1 MTGQGTFDAPGP
13 AASELSDTAE
23 LRAVVTSLR
32 RYWRSLVGCL
42 LAGLAAAS
50 LLTAATPRTYQS
62 TMTFFVA
69 TAASA
74 QAANNQLQA
83 DEFAQRRIN
92 SYVGVMNSELLASRV
107 ITATGLE
114 LEPSDIIAMISSSV
128 DPDTVLMNVTVT
140 DTSPDRSLIIAKAI
154 ASSFDDVIGE
164 VENRSKGAGVTLRVV
179 SGPTL
184 NPDPVTPRTSLNLG
198 LGLLLGLGIGVAQ
211 ALVRD
216 RVDTSFHSRE
226 ELARVTG
233 VPVLALLQVQAN
245 AKKQAPILL
254 ARVGRSRLAEALRHL
269 RTNLR
274 FVDAASPVSVLVVT
288 SSVESEGKSTISAN
302 LAQSFAEAGRKV
314 LLIDGD
320 LRRPRVESYL
330 DLEPS
335 AGLTNVLIG
344 EADLHDVTQE
354 WGSDGLEVL
363 ASGPIPPNPNEL
375 LGGAVMEQLLL
386 KARADY
392 GLVIIDT
399 PPILP
404 VADALILAAL
414 ADGAILVVRH
424 GHTTGEQVSRS
435 LEMLKSASARV
446 LGTVLSM
453 APDTRGGSSY
463 YEYESKPAD

>member
-1 MTGQGTFDAPGP
+1 VSGQGFISPSGTTG
-13 AASELSDTAE
+13 SELSDNAE
-23 LRAVVTSLR
+23 LRAVMTGLR
-32 RYWRSLVGCL
+32 RYWRSVVGCV

-69 TAASA
+69 TAANS
-74 QAANNQLQA
+74 QATNQLQQ

-114 LEPSDIIAMISSSV
+114 LEPDDIIGMISSSV
-128 DPDTVLMNVTVT
+128 DPDTVLMNVTIT
-140 DTSPDRSLIIAKAI
+140 DTSPDRSLVIAKAI
-154 ASSFDDVIGE
+154 ASNFDTVIGE
-164 VENRSKGAGVTLRVV
+164 VENRSSGAGVQLRVV

-198 LGLLLGLGIGVAQ
+198 LGLLLGVGLGVAQ
-211 ALVRD
+211 ALLRD

-233 VPVLALLQVQAN
+233 VPVLAMLQTQSSSR
-245 AKKQAPILL
+245 KQAPILL
-254 ARVGRSRLAEALRHL
+254 TGRSRLAESLRHL

-330 DLEPS
+330 DLEAS

-354 WGSDGLEVL
+354 WGSDGMEVL

-386 KARADY
+386 QAREDY
-392 GLVIIDT
+392 ALVIIDT

-435 LEMLKSASARV
+435 LEMLQSASARV

-453 APDTRGGSSY
+453 SPGTRGGSSY
-463 YEYESKPAD
+463 YEYETKSAD

>member
-1 MTGQGTFDAPGP
+1 MSGQAFIAPAGTTG
-13 AASELSDTAE
+13 SELSDNAE
-23 LRAVVTSLR
+23 LRAVMTGLR
-32 RYWRSLVGCL
+32 RYWRSVVGCV

-69 TAASA
+69 TAANS
-74 QAANNQLQA
+74 QATNQLQQ

-114 LEPSDIIAMISSSV
+114 LEPDDIIGMISSSV
-128 DPDTVLMNVTVT
+128 DPDTVLMNVTIT
-140 DTSPDRSLIIAKAI
+140 DTSPDRSLVIAKAI
-154 ASSFDDVIGE
+154 ASNFDTVIGE
-164 VENRSKGAGVTLRVV
+164 VENRSRGAGVQLRVV

-198 LGLLLGLGIGVAQ
+198 LGLLLGVGLGVAQ
-211 ALVRD
+211 ALLRD

-233 VPVLALLQVQAN
+233 VPVLAMLQTQSSSRT
-245 AKKQAPILL
+245 QAPILL
-254 ARVGRSRLAEALRHL
+254 TGRSRLAESLRHL

-330 DLEPS
+330 DLEAS

-363 ASGPIPPNPNEL
+363 ASGPIPPNPTEL

-386 KARADY
+386 QAREDY
-392 GLVIIDT
+392 ALVIIDT

-435 LEMLKSASARV
+435 LEMLQSASARV

-453 APDTRGGSSY
+453 SPGTRGGSSY
-463 YEYESKPAD
+463 YEYETKSTD

>member
-1 MTGQGTFDAPGP
+1 MSGQGFISPSGTTG
-13 AASELSDTAE
+13 SELSDNAE
-23 LRAVVTSLR
+23 LRAVMTGLR
-32 RYWRSLVGCL
+32 RYWRSVVGCV

-69 TAASA
+69 TAANS
-74 QAANNQLQA
+74 QATNQLQQ

-114 LEPSDIIAMISSSV
+114 LEPDDIIGMISSSV
-128 DPDTVLMNVTVT
+128 DPDTVLMNVTIT
-140 DTSPDRSLIIAKAI
+140 DTSPDRSLVIAKAI
-154 ASSFDDVIGE
+154 ASNFDTVIGE
-164 VENRSKGAGVTLRVV
+164 VENRSRGAGVQLRVV

-198 LGLLLGLGIGVAQ
+198 LGLLLGVGLGVAQ
-211 ALVRD
+211 ALLRD

-233 VPVLALLQVQAN
+233 VPVLAMLQTQSSSR
-245 AKKQAPILL
+245 KQAPILL
-254 ARVGRSRLAEALRHL
+254 TGRSRLAESLRHL

-330 DLEPS
+330 DLEAS

-344 EADLHDVTQE
+344 EAELHDVTQE
-354 WGSDGLEVL
+354 WGADGLEVL

-386 KARADY
+386 QAREDY
-392 GLVIIDT
+392 ALVIIDT

-435 LEMLKSASARV
+435 LEMLQSASARV

-453 APDTRGGSSY
+453 SPGTRGGSSY
-463 YEYESKPAD
+463 YEYETKSAD

>member
-1 MTGQGTFDAPGP
+1 MTSPGAPEP
-13 AASELSDTAE
+13 APVAAGEVSGAAD
-23 LRAVVTSLR
+23 LRAVMTGLR
-32 RYWRSLVGCL
+32 RYWRSVVACLV
-42 LAGLAAAS
+42 AGLAAAA
-50 LLTAATPRTYQS
+50 LLTITTPRTYQS
-62 TMTFFVA
+62 SMTFFVS
-69 TAASA
+69 TASSA
-74 QAANNQLQA
+74 QASNNQVQA

-92 SYVGVMNSELLASRV
+92 SYLGVITSELLARRV
-107 ITATGLE
+107 LTDTGLE
-114 LEPSDIIAMISSSV
+114 LAPDDIIAMITSSV

-140 DTSPDRSLIIAKAI
+140 DGSPDRSLIVAKSI
-154 ASSFDDVIGE
+154 ASNFDGVIGE
-164 VENRSKGAGVTLRVV
+164 VENRSTGAGIQLRVI

-198 LGLLLGLGIGVAQ
+198 LGLLLGLGLGVAQ

-226 ELARVTG
+226 QLARVTG
-233 VPVLALLQVQAN
+233 VPVLAMLQEQSGS
-245 AKKQAPILL
+245 KQSPILL
-254 ARVGRSRLAEALRHL
+254 PRVGRSRLAESLRHL

-274 FVDAASPVSVLVVT
+274 FVDAASPVQVLVVT

-320 LRRPRVESYL
+320 LRRPRLESYL

-335 AGLTNVLIG
+335 AGLTSVLIG
-344 EADLHDVTQE
+344 EAALHDVTQE
-354 WGSDGLEVL
+354 WGPDGLEVL

-375 LGGAVMEQLLL
+375 LGGSVMEQLLL
-386 KARADY
+386 KAREDY
-392 GLVIIDT
+392 SLVIIDT

-404 VADALILAAL
+404 VADALIVAAI

-435 LEMLKSASARV
+435 LEMLQSASARV

-453 APDTRGGSSY
+453 SPESRGGSSY
-463 YEYESKPAD
+463 YEYENKPAG

>member
-1 MTGQGTFDAPGP
+1 MTGPGGLDP
-13 AASELSDTAE
+13 SAAATPDLSGSAD
-23 LRAVVTSLR
+23 LRAVITGLR
-32 RYWRSLVGCL
+32 RYWRSVVACV
-42 LAGLAAAS
+42 LAGLAAAA
-50 LLTAATPRTYQS
+50 LLTVTTPRTYQS

-69 TAASA
+69 TP
-74 QAANNQLQA
+74 ANATSTNNPLQA

-107 ITATGLE
+107 IGDTGLD
-114 LEPSDIIAMISSSV
+114 LQPDDVTAMISSSV
-128 DPDTVLMNVTVT
+128 DPDTVLMNVTIT
-140 DTSPDRSLIIAKAI
+140 DASAERSLSIAKSI
-154 ASSFDDVIGE
+154 ADNFDTVIGE
-164 VENRSKGAGVTLRVV
+164 VENRARGAGIQLRVI

-198 LGLLLGLGIGVAQ
+198 LGLLLGLGLGVAQ
-211 ALVRD
+211 ALIRD

-226 ELARVTG
+226 QLAKVTG
-233 VPVLALLQVQAN
+233 VPVLAMLQEQSGS
-245 AKKQAPILL
+245 KQTPILL
-254 ARVGRSRLAEALRHL
+254 PRVGRSRLAESLRHL

-274 FVDAASPVSVLVVT
+274 FVDAASPVRVLVVT

-302 LAQSFAEAGRKV
+302 LAQSFAEAGRSV

-320 LRRPRVESYL
+320 LRRPRLESYL

-335 AGLTNVLIG
+335 AGLTSVLIG

-375 LGGAVMEQLLL
+375 LGGTVMEQLLL
-386 KARADY
+386 KAREDY
-392 GLVIIDT
+392 ELVIIDT

-404 VADALILAAL
+404 VADALIVAAI

-435 LEMLKSASARV
+435 LEMLGSASARV

-453 APDTRGGSSY
+453 SPDSRGGSSY
-463 YEYESKPAD
+463 YEHESKPAD

>member
-1 MTGQGTFDAPGP
+1 VSGQGFISPSGTTG
-13 AASELSDTAE
+13 SELSDNAE
-23 LRAVVTSLR
+23 LRAVMTGLR
-32 RYWRSLVGCL
+32 RYWRSVVGCV

-69 TAASA
+69 TAANS
-74 QAANNQLQA
+74 QATNQLQQ

-114 LEPSDIIAMISSSV
+114 LEPDDIIGMISSSV
-128 DPDTVLMNVTVT
+128 DPDTVLMNVTIT
-140 DTSPDRSLIIAKAI
+140 DTSPDRSLVIAKAI
-154 ASSFDDVIGE
+154 ASNFDTVIGE
-164 VENRSKGAGVTLRVV
+164 VENRSRGAGVQLRVV

-198 LGLLLGLGIGVAQ
+198 LGLLLGVGLGVAQ
-211 ALVRD
+211 ALLRD

-233 VPVLALLQVQAN
+233 VPVLAMLQTQASSR
-245 AKKQAPILL
+245 KQAPILL
-254 ARVGRSRLAEALRHL
+254 TGRSRLAESLRHL

-330 DLEPS
+330 DLEAS

-386 KARADY
+386 QAREDY
-392 GLVIIDT
+392 ALVIIDT

-435 LEMLKSASARV
+435 LEMLQSASARV

-453 APDTRGGSSY
+453 SPGTRGGSSY
-463 YEYESKPAD
+463 YEYETKSTD

>member
-1 MTGQGTFDAPGP
+1 MSGQGPIAPSGTTV
-13 AASELSDTAE
+13 SELSDNAE
-23 LRAVVTSLR
+23 LRAVMTGLR
-32 RYWRSLVGCL
+32 RYWRSLVGCV
-42 LAGLAAAS
+42 LAGVAAAS
-50 LLTAATPRTYQS
+50 LLTVATPRTYQS

-69 TAASA
+69 TAANS
-74 QAANNQLQA
+74 QATNQLQQ

-114 LEPSDIIAMISSSV
+114 LEPDDIIAMISSSV
-128 DPDTVLMNVTVT
+128 DPDTVLMNVTIT
-140 DTSPDRSLIIAKAI
+140 DTSPDRSLVIAKAI
-154 ASSFDDVIGE
+154 ASNFDTVIGE
-164 VENRSKGAGVTLRVV
+164 VENRSRGAGVQLRVV

-198 LGLLLGLGIGVAQ
+198 LGLLLGVGLGVAQ
-211 ALVRD
+211 ALLRD

-226 ELARVTG
+226 DLARVTG
-233 VPVLALLQVQAN
+233 VPVLAMLQTQSSSR
-245 AKKQAPILL
+245 KHAPILL
-254 ARVGRSRLAEALRHL
+254 AGRSRLAESLRHL

-330 DLEPS
+330 DLEAS

-344 EADLHDVTQE
+344 EAELHDVTQE

-386 KARADY
+386 QAREDY
-392 GLVIIDT
+392 ALVIIDT

-424 GHTTGEQVSRS
+424 GRTTGEQVSRS
-435 LEMLKSASARV
+435 LEMLQSASARV

-453 APDTRGGSSY
+453 SPGTRGGSSY
-463 YEYESKPAD
+463 YEYETKSSD